1 MTLKEK
7 LSRRLHLHDIQEI
20 VCRARQNTKSKQEL
34 YDLLF
39 DSDDSVAY
47 QAAWVLTHFSTKDSQ
62 WLYEKQDELIDEV
75 LACSH
80 TGKRRLILT
89 LLYRQPFANPPRID
103 FLDFCM
109 ERMKSIKEPVGIRS
123 LCMKLSYVLCR
134 PIPELV
140 QELASTLEMMEGDLP
155 PAIQAAK
162 RNILS
167 KYNQNTPIFNK
178 SIPIN

>member
-7 LSRRLHLHDIQEI
+7 LSQRLHLNDIQEI
-20 VCRARQNTKSKQEL
+20 ANLARQNSKSMQKL

-39 DSDDSVAY
+39 DSDDLVAY
-47 QAAWVLTHFSTKDSQ
+47 QAAWALTHFSTKDNQ
-62 WLYEKQDELIDEV
+62 RLYEKQDELIDEV
-75 LACSH
+75 LTCSH

-89 LLYRQPFANPPRID
+89 LLYKQTFANPPRID

-109 ERMKSIKEPVGIRS
+109 ERMISIKEPVGIRS

-134 PIPELV
+134 PIPELM
-140 QELASTLEMMEGDLP
+140 QELDSMFEMMEGDLS

-162 RNILS
+162 RNILNAMNR
-167 KYNQNTPIFNK
+167 KK
-178 SIPIN
+178 SL

>member
-1 MTLKEK
+1 MIMILKEK

-20 VCRARQNTKSKQEL
+20 VCLARQNNESKQEL

-39 DSDDSVAY
+39 DSDDLVAF
-47 QAAWVLTHFSTKDSQ
+47 QVAWVLTHFSTKDNQ

-75 LACSH
+75 LTCSH

-109 ERMKSIKEPVGIRS
+109 ERMISIKESVGIRS

-134 PIPELV
+134 PIPELM
-140 QELASTLEMMEGDLP
+140 QELGSILEMMEGDLP

-162 RNILS
+162 RNILNAM
-167 KYNQNTPIFNK
+167 KRKK
-178 SIPIN
+178 SL

>member
-7 LSRRLHLHDIQEI
+7 LSRRLRLHDIQEI
-20 VCRARQNTKSKQEL
+20 VCLARQNSESEQEL

-47 QAAWVLTHFSTKDSQ
+47 QAAWVLTHFSTKDNQ
-62 WLYEKQDELIDEV
+62 WLYEKQDELINE
-75 LACSH
+75 AMTCRH

-89 LLYRQPFANPPRID
+89 LLYKQRFQNPPKID

-109 ERMKSIKEPVGIRS
+109 GRMISIKESVGIRS

-134 PIPELV
+134 PIPELM
-140 QELASTLEMMEGDLP
+140 QELGSTLEMMEGDLP

-162 RNILS
+162 RNIL
-167 KYNQNTPIFNK
+167 NAMNK
-178 SIPIN
+178 KKSL

>member
-7 LSRRLHLHDIQEI
+7 LSRRLHLHGIQEI
-20 VCRARQNTKSKQEL
+20 VNLALQNDNSKQEL

-39 DSDDSVAY
+39 ESDDLVAY
-47 QAAWVLTHFSTKDSQ
+47 QAAWVLTHFSINDSQ

-75 LACSH
+75 LSCSY

-89 LLYRQPFANPPRID
+89 ILYKQPFAHPPRVD
-103 FLDFCM
+103 FLDFCLT
-109 ERMKSIKEPVGIRS
+109 RMVSKAESVGIRS

-134 PIPELV
+134 PIPELM
-140 QELASTLEMMEGDLP
+140 QELGSTLEMMEGDLP

-162 RNILS
+162 RNILNAMNR
-167 KYNQNTPIFNK
+167 KK
-178 SIPIN
+178 SL